1 MEATYT
7 AAYSQL
13 YREHWWWRV
22 REQILLGKVHD
33 VLAGSRDARILD
45 IGCGAGLFFDTL
57 AAFGHVEGIE
67 SDPMA
72 VAQSERWRGR
82 IHLGELATFR
92 SDGGYDLI
100 LMLDVLEHTQ
110 QPELLL
116 RQSVGLLVPGGAMVI
131 TVPAFDWLWTSHDDL
146 NHHVKRYTAAEMA
159 RLVRAAGLDILE
171 QRYLFQSLILPKLY
185 VRAIEA
191 LSASSAAIP
200 RIPPRLLNLGLAA
213 WFRCEHAIAGWLPF
227 GTSVMVISRRAKPM
241 GACDR

>member
-72 VAQSERWRGR
+72 VAQSGRWRGR

-146 NHHVKRYTAAEMA
+146 NHHMKRYTAAEMA

-227 GTSVMVISRRAKPM
+227 GTSVMVISRRATSM
-241 GACDR
+241 RAGDR